1 MYTTVE
7 QLNLVIHSQAIFWH
21 KPDHGWVKLNVDG
34 CSKGNPGPA
43 VGGGIIRDHAG
54 VMISTFVEFYGE
66 CSNNLAE
73 AKAIELK
80 KPPWQLIK
88 IMDLIK
94 NRNFIFCHTLR
105 EGDNTADILANL
117 GEDTKTLSVF
127 NEIVSILANIRSLN
141 EADGIPNFRI
151 SRKKNKYVTNA
162 TR

>member
-1 MYTTVE
+1 MTSWFIIQQVIKFIKLIINLQFPDLQLSTSWHEMYTTVE

-73 AKAIELK
+73 AKAMFTGISICLNKGPRNVIVESDSMIIIN
-80 KPPWQLIK
+80 LIK
-88 IMDLIK
+88 RVK
-94 NRNFIFCHTLR
+94 
-105 EGDNTADILANL
+105 
-117 GEDTKTLSVF
+117 KTSM
-127 NEIVSILANIRSLN
+127 A
-141 EADGIPNFRI
+141 A
-151 SRKKNKYVTNA
+151 Y
-162 TR
+162 